1 MFRQRGWDISVINIF
16 MMRWRFQAVNFFLHL
31 YVVFPAL
38 CNPDYDSVFDWRD
51 CRECIQ
57 MNYRSVDLNSI
68 PPILRSSFAS
78 CRPALDDACH
88 LASPSKSGNVEE
100 DAEERCK
107 ASRSFRWLATRDGKV
122 WLHSACRPADGWIS
136 QTAGGCAVEGSVC
149 YAKSSQ
155 RRCRAEGQ
163 KTDRPTS
170 GPVPPRVP
178 SPFVLC
184 FDEFSLQPNFPQH
197 LHNAQSRLLG
207 RWIASTAWSPS
218 WMPTHTQNL
227 FLA

>member
-1 MFRQRGWDISVINIF
+1 LIST
-16 MMRWRFQAVNFFLHL
+16 
-31 YVVFPAL
+31 
-38 CNPDYDSVFDWRD
+38 
-51 CRECIQ
+51 
-57 MNYRSVDLNSI
+57 RS
-68 PPILRSSFAS
+68 LRSSFTS

-136 QTAGGCAVEGSVC
+136 QTAGGGCTVEGSVC

-155 RRCRAEGQ
+155 RRRRAEGQ
-163 KTDRPTS
+163 KTEQTGGHETPTAHQWS
-170 GPVPPRVP
+170 SATTRAFPRL
-178 SPFVLC
+178 F

-207 RWIASTAWSPS
+207 RWIASTTWSPS